1 MTTSRTIPF
10 RETADYQSLV
20 AALVL
25 LPSGSVPRARA
36 VNALMSIADQYDN
49 RIRIINLVQEALAQL
64 RLDIKYLHFDLEATR
79 RERDTYR
86 QRLDDGET
94 NSP

>member
-1 MTTSRTIPF
+1 
-10 RETADYQSLV
+10 
-20 AALVL
+20 
-25 LPSGSVPRARA
+25 
-36 VNALMSIADQYDN
+36 MSIADQYDN